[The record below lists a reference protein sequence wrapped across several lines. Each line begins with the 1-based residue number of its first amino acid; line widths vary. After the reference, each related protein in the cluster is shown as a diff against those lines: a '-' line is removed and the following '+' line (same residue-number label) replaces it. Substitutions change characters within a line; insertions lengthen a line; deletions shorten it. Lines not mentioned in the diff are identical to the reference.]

1 MHVLF
6 LPSLPHRSSY
16 VASLI
21 HGSPLVTWTT
31 DNHQQPSYSALLDV
45 GCLLCWL
52 HDRHDNF
59 TARRCFSFDINS
71 VTSLTSLSSLCRLCR
86 FLLLVEICHIFSGIC
101 GLVWLG
107 QFAPFKFGILWKTCD
122 PKLHL
127 PHFSVA
133 PAKLLPHRTRGG
145 SEPIAMKFSPWCLRS
160 TCFIQ
165 ISKELYYMY
174 YMYYICY
181 LWNRL
186 KLMTSIT

>member
-21 HGSPLVTWTT
+21 YGSPLVTWTT

-101 GLVWLG
+101 GLVW
-107 QFAPFKFGILWKTCD
+107 D
-122 PKLHL
+122 NLHL
-127 PHFSVA
+127 SSLGFCGKHVTPSCIC
-133 PAKLLPHRTRGG
+133 R
-145 SEPIAMKFSPWCLRS
+145 ISPWLPQNCCRTEPGAVLSRS
-160 TCFIQ
+160 Q
-165 ISKELYYMY
+165 
-174 YMYYICY
+174 
-181 LWNRL
+181 
-186 KLMTSIT
+186 